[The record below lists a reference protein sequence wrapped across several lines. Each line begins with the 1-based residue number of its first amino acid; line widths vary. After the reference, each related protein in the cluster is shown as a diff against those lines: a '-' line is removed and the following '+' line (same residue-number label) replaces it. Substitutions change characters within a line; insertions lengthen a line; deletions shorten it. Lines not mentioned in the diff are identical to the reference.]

1 MKYKVRVGFAPP
13 PTASELLDRFN
24 WLDAWELAARVE
36 AVLALL
42 DYADGA
48 PVSTGIVATDAVR
61 RVLNGVKP

>member
-1 MKYKVRVGFAPP
+1 MSKEATANELVRLHGDFGEGVQC
-13 PTASELLDRFN
+13 
-24 WLDAWELAARVE
+24 ELAARVE

-61 RVLNGVKP
+61 KVLNGGKP